1 MQTKTQSLI
10 ESCTNVSIGYA
21 VAVLS
26 QLAIY
31 PLFDVHLSLGDNL
44 IMGLYF
50 TLVSLVRGYFVRRW
64 FNRRSKS

>member
-64 FNRRSKS
+64 FDRRSKS